1 MMLEDIMATEPDPR
15 PGPAL
20 RGEPLSDQLLARLSG
35 EAALWVDGGS
45 IARWAP
51 VYGRAAK
58 PVAPTGQHGRFVF
71 TRIAAPPVEGTI
83 RRWVEHQRMLVRAE
97 DGVSPQLV
105 FWRLAARQRAFAID
119 AYPCVDVK
127 TASDRVRGLAHRAA
141 YLQVTLGFFAGE
153 TLGGL
158 RRGDAR
164 DGGHA
169 ALPPGA
175 DRRPGREPRC
185 AGRDGE
191 DQAAGARGDDL
202 AVMARP

>member
-153 TLGGL
+153 TLPCWVVCDEETPVMVGMPHYHLVPTDDPAASLGAL
-158 RRGDAR
+158 VGTAR
-164 DGGHA
+164 IKPQVHEVTTW
-169 ALPPGA
+169 P
-175 DRRPGREPRC
+175 
-185 AGRDGE
+185 
-191 DQAAGARGDDL
+191 
-202 AVMARP
+202 